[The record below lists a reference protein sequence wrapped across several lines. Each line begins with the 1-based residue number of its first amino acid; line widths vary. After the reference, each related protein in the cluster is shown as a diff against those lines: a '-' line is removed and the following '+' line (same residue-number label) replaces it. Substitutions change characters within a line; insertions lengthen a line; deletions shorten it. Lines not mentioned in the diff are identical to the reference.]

1 MEYKVIPPCEALR
14 EFVSH
19 FWVGSWDVKSYQP
32 KRTYYVVANSLT
44 EITFAF
50 NGKDKHSDLLF
61 SVVQGHT
68 HLPRQFSVDGFY
80 HLMGVSLYSYA
91 IPALFKMPAS
101 ELSKEFIP
109 LNIILGQD
117 GKILNERIALA
128 TTTQERISI
137 LSDYLRSVLEKQQLE
152 DKLIINAIQEI
163 RSCSG
168 ETKIKDLA
176 NDFCLSQKQFN
187 RRFKQFSG
195 FNPKM
200 YSRIVRFESVINKHS
215 NQSRLTEIAH
225 ANGYYDQA
233 HFIHEFQ
240 SFTGFCPTDF
250 WKISEV
256 EN

>member
-1 MEYKVIPPCEALR
+1 MEYTVIPPCEALR
-14 EFVSH
+14 NLVSH
-19 FWVGSWDVKSYQP
+19 FWVGSWDVKSHKP

-50 NGKDKHSDLLF
+50 NGRGKHSDLLF

-68 HLPRQFSVDGFY
+68 HLPRQLSVDGFY
-80 HLMGVSLYSYA
+80 HLIGVSLHSYA
-91 IPALFKMPAS
+91 IPGLLKMPAS

-109 LNIILGQD
+109 LSTILGQD
-117 GKILNERIALA
+117 GEILNEKIALA

-137 LSDYLRSVLEKQQLE
+137 LSDYFLSVLKGQKLE

-163 RSCSG
+163 RRCSG
-168 ETKIKDLA
+168 EAKIKDLA
-176 NDFCLSQKQFN
+176 SDFCLSQKQFN
-187 RRFKQFSG
+187 RRFQQFSG

-215 NQSRLTEIAH
+215 SQSSLTEIAH

-250 WKISEV
+250 WKISE
-256 EN
+256 EDN